1 MKKLI
6 LLFVC
11 ALLSF
16 TFVNASD
23 VSEIKTASSD
33 TQLEVV
39 TLDLVFSSFVGV
51 SYDEYGNRYEGNCVQ
66 FHCPNA
72 WQYGIDQIDVY
83 IHNVT
88 TPSEN
93 NATVWVQMIDGG
105 HGYSEMVPCTLT
117 AGSYVDRSMIRVTST
132 NPNYVFYFLNSATHI
147 VRNKF
152 NDSYTDYNV
161 LSLSHSKSGLI
172 FCL

>member
-1 MKKLI
+1 
-6 LLFVC
+6 
-11 ALLSF
+11 
-16 TFVNASD
+16 
-23 VSEIKTASSD
+23 
-33 TQLEVV
+33 QLEVV

-132 NPNYVFYFLNSATHI
+132 NPNYVFYFNI
-147 VRNKF
+147 
-152 NDSYTDYNV
+152 
-161 LSLSHSKSGLI
+161 SGI
-172 FCL
+172 ASR

>member
-1 MKKLI
+1 MVAGK
-6 LLFVC
+6 FRPRQVC
-11 ALLSF
+11 GKSGLCLRAELSAER
-16 TFVNASD
+16 TVLHN
-23 VSEIKTASSD
+23 KTASSD

-105 HGYSEMVPCTLT
+105 NGYSEPAACTLT
-117 AGSYVDRSMIRVTST
+117 SDSYVDRSMIRVTST
-132 NPNYVFYFLNSATHI
+132 NPNYVFYFNIRGIAS
-147 VRNKF
+147 R
-152 NDSYTDYNV
+152 
-161 LSLSHSKSGLI
+161 
-172 FCL
+172 

>member
-93 NATVWVQMIDGG
+93 
-105 HGYSEMVPCTLT
+105 YSV
-117 AGSYVDRSMIRVTST
+117 G
-132 NPNYVFYFLNSATHI
+132 PN
-147 VRNKF
+147 
-152 NDSYTDYNV
+152 D
-161 LSLSHSKSGLI
+161 
-172 FCL
+172 

>member
-93 NATVWVQMIDGG
+93 NATVWAQMIDGG

-117 AGSYVDRSMIRVTST
+117 AGSYVYRSMIRVTST
-132 NPNYVFYFLNSATHI
+132 NPNYVFYFNI
-147 VRNKF
+147 
-152 NDSYTDYNV
+152 
-161 LSLSHSKSGLI
+161 SGI
-172 FCL
+172 ASR